1 MLEFTLN
8 HPLMCSVDRFWDMYL
23 DSGFTREMLTGLG
36 FARVDVGEPR
46 AVLGRNEKAR
56 TMRAVP
62 KLELPTVVARAVGEA
77 FAYVEDGMF
86 DERSRRWTYKSHLS
100 VLSDQFRVGG
110 RIWVEPT
117 KSGRCRRISEV
128 WIEAKIFGI
137 GGLIERAAE
146 SNVRD
151 GFRRSAL
158 WINRWVVAHP
168 EATASGGYVVA
179 GP

>member
-8 HPLMCSVDRFWDMYL
+8 HPLLCSVDRFWAVFL
-23 DSGFTREMLTGLG
+23 NTAFTHEMLTGLG
-36 FARVDVGEPR
+36 FARVDVGELR
-46 AVLGRNEKAR
+46 AHTGRSEKKR
-56 TMRAVP
+56 SMRAVP
-62 KLELPTVVARAVGEA
+62 KLDLPKVVARALGEA
-77 FAYVEDGMF
+77 FAYVEEGSF
-86 DERSRRWTYKSHLS
+86 DERSRRWTYHSRLS

-146 SNVRD
+146 NSVRD

-158 WINRWVVAHP
+158 WLNRWIVAHP
-168 EATASGGYVVA
+168 EATGPDGSAVASS
-179 GP
+179 